1 MTTKRKF
8 NLYCILLLAAVV
20 FSLFTAAQKF
30 VAGFSQGWNDA
41 TIEVQRSAGAAN
53 YEAYELTLQAND
65 PRRCELALTNT
76 ATGKTDSLRVSQA
89 MVWVATSQRPT
100 ESLPVIVGKMVLI
113 ALVPLCFIA
122 FWVVFIRLVW
132 AVNRGEDFGTSTT
145 RRLRLMGWL
154 LIGLYAS
161 EWIFHLITL
170 PPAISYEGYRVSSPA
185 DTDPMLLVSGIGLLV
200 VGQLFAVAQRMKEEN
215 ELTI

>member
-20 FSLFTAAQKF
+20 LSLFTAAQKF
-30 VAGFSQGWNDA
+30 ATGFSQGWSDA
-41 TIEVQRSAGAAN
+41 TIHMQRSAGTAN
-53 YEAYELTLQAND
+53 YEAYELTLQAKD
-65 PRRCELALTNT
+65 PRQCELALTNT
-76 ATGKTDSLRVSQA
+76 ATGKTDSLRVTQA
-89 MVWVATSQRPT
+89 MAWVSTSQHPT
-100 ESLPVIVGKMVLI
+100 ESLLLTVGKMAVI
-113 ALVPLCFIA
+113 ALIPLCFIA

-132 AVNRGEDFGTSTT
+132 AVNRGNDFGTSNT

-161 EWIFHLITL
+161 EWIFQLMTL
-170 PPAISYEGYRVSSPA
+170 PPAISYEGYQVSSPMY
-185 DTDPMLLVSGIGLLV
+185 TDPMLLVSGIGLLV
-200 VGQLFAVAQRMKEEN
+200 VSQLFAVGQRMKEEN